1 MDSASVYG
9 ELVNFDKTAKAPV
22 DIYNEALSSLGISD
36 ARTRVNTLR
45 GELTNTEGLLK
56 NVEGNVSQRTSNALV
71 TEAQRQKL
79 VTSERQPLVEQTD
92 ILGRN
97 LTNATSNV
105 NDIENQAKTKA
116 DLTFTGQQAQRGA
129 IESRYNA
136 AVGKEKAAEAK
147 RQWEAEQAEKT
158 RQFNEQMALQRQQ
171 ESRYASSAVD
181 GQADFLNYIKNQWA
195 SVGGAGKYGASR
207 QQQDAWANAWF
218 AANGIN
224 NTAARQYYWDLFN
237 KTYNRPADPTKDW
250 LYKR

>member
-136 AVGKEKAAEAK
+136 AVGKEKAAED
-147 RQWEAEQAEKT
+147 T
-158 RQFNEQMALQRQQ
+158 RQFNASLAVQQQNANTASRSSSGSSTPSKQEEFAAALAAR
-171 ESRYASSAVD
+171 AGGD
-181 GQADFLNYIKNQWA
+181 GKVSPGTYNSLKNQWVA
-195 SVGGAGKYGASR
+195 AGYGSYADFHNRFWKQFVNESH
-207 QQQDAWANAWF
+207 W
-218 AANGIN
+218 
-224 NTAARQYYWDLFN
+224 WD
-237 KTYNRPADPTKDW
+237 
-250 LYKR
+250 YK